1 MESVMLLH
9 CNELSHLCLAIC
21 ILKVKLVRI
30 KIKFQALN
38 LELMSVQLLYTSKAL
53 QILKRRIWAL
63 LKSKWHNF
71 LISNVGLDWLYNLK

>member
-21 ILKVKLVRI
+21 ILKVKLVCI

-38 LELMSVQLLYTSKAL
+38 LEFSECATFVHQ
-53 QILKRRIWAL
+53 
-63 LKSKWHNF
+63 
-71 LISNVGLDWLYNLK
+71 